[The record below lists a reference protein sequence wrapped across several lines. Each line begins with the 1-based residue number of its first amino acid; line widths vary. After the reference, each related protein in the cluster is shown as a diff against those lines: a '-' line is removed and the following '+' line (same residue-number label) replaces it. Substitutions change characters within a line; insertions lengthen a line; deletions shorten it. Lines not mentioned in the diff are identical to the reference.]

1 MQKKYVAELEVG
13 QPVYNVFQ
21 IRRKELLPFKE
32 KAGKFLSLSLGDKTG
47 EIDAKLWDNAEEEAA
62 GLNVADFVLVK
73 GMVTTYNQR
82 PQITLE
88 SVKKVSVKPS
98 DLVYFLPTSPRD
110 ATEMWEELQ
119 QKIAG
124 IANPH
129 LQSLVRQIFG
139 DETLA
144 EQFRRAPAAK
154 AHHQA
159 YLGGL
164 LEHTLNVV
172 KLAEHIAAA
181 YEGVDRDLLLTG
193 ALLHDIGKIYEYR
206 YDVFIDYTDAGRL
219 LGHIVIGAGLVQE
232 RLRDLPDF
240 PETLKLKVLHMIV
253 SHHGRYE
260 WQSPKRPKFL
270 EAAILHQADYLDAEV
285 DKFLQARNNYPQ
297 DSWPYSRALER
308 YIFND

>member
-21 IRRKELLPFKE
+21 IKRKELLPFKE

-172 KLAEHIAAA
+172 KLAEQIAAA

>member
-1 MQKKYVAELEVG
+1 
-13 QPVYNVFQ
+13 
-21 IRRKELLPFKE
+21 
-32 KAGKFLSLSLGDKTG
+32 
-47 EIDAKLWDNAEEEAA
+47 
-62 GLNVADFVLVK
+62 
-73 GMVTTYNQR
+73 
-82 PQITLE
+82 
-88 SVKKVSVKPS
+88 
-98 DLVYFLPTSPRD
+98 

-172 KLAEHIAAA
+172 KLAEQIAAA

>member
-1 MQKKYVAELEVG
+1 MQKKFVAELEIG

-21 IRRKELLPFKE
+21 VRRKELLPFKE
-32 KAGKFLSLSLGDKTG
+32 KPGKFLSLSLGDKTG
-47 EIDAKLWDNAEEEAA
+47 EIDAKLWDNAEDEAA
-62 GLNVADFVLVK
+62 GLNIADFVLVK
-73 GMVTTYNQR
+73 GVVTTYNQR

-88 SVKKVSVKPS
+88 TVKKVNVKPA

-110 ATEMWEELQ
+110 VAEMWEELQ
-119 QKIAG
+119 QKIAQV
-124 IANPH
+124 ANPH
-129 LQSLVRQIFG
+129 LQNLLRQVFA

-154 AHHQA
+154 SHHQA

-164 LEHTLNVV
+164 LEHTLNVMR
-172 KLAEHIAAA
+172 LAEQIAAA
-181 YEGVDRDLLLTG
+181 YEGIDRDLLLTG
-193 ALLHDIGKIYEYR
+193 AVLHDIGKIYEYR
-206 YDVFIDYTDAGRL
+206 YDLFIDYTDAGRL
-219 LGHIVIGAGLVQE
+219 LGHIVMGANLVQD
-232 RLRDLPDF
+232 RIRSLPDF

-285 DKFLQARNNYPQ
+285 DKFLQAKHNYSQ
-297 DSWPYSRALER
+297 ESWPYIRTLER
-308 YIFND
+308 YIFNE

>member
-88 SVKKVSVKPS
+88 SVKKVSVRPS

-172 KLAEHIAAA
+172 KLAEQIAAA

>member
-1 MQKKYVAELEVG
+1 MQKKFVAELEIG

-21 IRRKELLPFKE
+21 VRRKELLPFKE
-32 KAGKFLSLSLGDKTG
+32 KPGKFLSLSLGDKTG
-47 EIDAKLWDNAEEEAA
+47 EIDAKLWDNAEDEAA
-62 GLNVADFVLVK
+62 GLNIADFVLVK
-73 GMVTTYNQR
+73 GVVTTYNQR

-88 SVKKVSVKPS
+88 TVKKVNVKPA

-110 ATEMWEELQ
+110 VAEMWEELQ
-119 QKIAG
+119 QKIAQV
-124 IANPH
+124 ANPH
-129 LQSLVRQIFG
+129 LQNLLRQVFA

-154 AHHQA
+154 SHHQA

-164 LEHTLNVV
+164 LEHTLNVMR
-172 KLAEHIAAA
+172 LAEQIAAA
-181 YEGVDRDLLLTG
+181 YEGIDRDLLLTG

-206 YDVFIDYTDAGRL
+206 YDLFIDYTDAGRL
-219 LGHIVIGAGLVQE
+219 LGHIVMGANLVQDLI
-232 RLRDLPDF
+232 RSLPDF

-285 DKFLQARNNYPQ
+285 DKFLQAKHNYSQ
-297 DSWPYSRALER
+297 ESWPYIRTLER
-308 YIFND
+308 YIFNE

>member
-172 KLAEHIAAA
+172 KLAEQIAAA

-285 DKFLQARNNYPQ
+285 DRFLQARNNYPQ